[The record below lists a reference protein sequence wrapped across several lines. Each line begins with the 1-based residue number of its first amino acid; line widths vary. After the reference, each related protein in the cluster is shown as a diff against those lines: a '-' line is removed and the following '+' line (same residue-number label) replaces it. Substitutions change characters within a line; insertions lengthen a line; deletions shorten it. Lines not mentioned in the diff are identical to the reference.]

1 MNSRKNFNWTWWFLF
16 VFIFFVFPVGSVL
29 WPLLLILAV
38 VLIAAFAAVAIS
50 KKQDTRSGYQSTYNR
65 TSNYYQF
72 SNTKYNAS
80 DIARINVYLRHY
92 FQTGRILPV
101 TSDYSLQV
109 NGTRYASLASLDVY
123 HGNQKIDSFT
133 SFQRKYPQGYDEI
146 MRQLLIFA
154 KEPDRDNVFDTE
166 VVDTTDNKKE
176 EVKEEERKKPET
188 AQDYINTIN
197 SLNNDIPDKE
207 ISDGLFETC
216 ALLKQIQ
223 TLEKK
228 LPDSKPKLKKLYEYY
243 LPILVKILQQYANL
257 QSATSDEAYEKT
269 KQQLT
274 RTIKLINEAMKKI
287 ISSMTDEDFINL
299 AADISTLEAVLQKDG
314 LTDEGTMSSKSDSH
328 E

>member
-1 MNSRKNFNWTWWFLF
+1 MNSRNNYNWIWFLF
-16 VFIFFVFPVGSVL
+16 VFIFIAFPVGGVL

-38 VLIAAFAAVAIS
+38 VLIVTFAAVAIS
-50 KKQDTRSGYQSTYNR
+50 KKQDAQNGYQSTYTR
-65 TSNYYQF
+65 TSNYYQS

-101 TSDYSLQV
+101 TSEYSLQV
-109 NGTRYASLASLDVY
+109 NGTKYASLASLDVY
-123 HGNQKIDSFT
+123 HGNQRVGSFT
-133 SFQRKYPQGYDEI
+133 SFQRNYPQDYDEI
-146 MRQLLIFA
+146 MRQLLVFA
-154 KEPDRDNVFDTE
+154 KEPDRDNVFDAE
-166 VVDTTDNKKE
+166 VVDTTDQKKE
-176 EVKEEERKKPET
+176 EVKKEEKKKPET
-188 AQDYINTIN
+188 AQDYIDTIN

-228 LPDSKPKLKKLYEYY
+228 FPDSKPKLKKLYEYY
-243 LPILVKILQQYANL
+243 LPILVKILQQYVNL
-257 QSATSDEAYEKT
+257 QSATSDDAYETT

-274 RTIKLINEAMKKI
+274 RTIRLINEAMKKI

>member
-1 MNSRKNFNWTWWFLF
+1 MNSRNNNSWIWFLFLF
-16 VFIFFVFPVGSVL
+16 VFIGFPLGSAI

-38 VLIAAFAAVAIS
+38 VLVVTFAAVSIS
-50 KKQDTRSGYQSTYNR
+50 KKQDTQNGYQSSYTR
-65 TSNYYQF
+65 TTNYYQ
-72 SNTKYNAS
+72 SASSKYSAS

-101 TSDYSLQV
+101 TSNFSLQV
-109 NGTRYASLASLDVY
+109 NGRSYASLASLDVY
-123 HGNQKIDSFT
+123 HGNQKIGSFT
-133 SFQRKYPQGYDEI
+133 SFQRQYPQDYDEI
-146 MRQLLIFA
+146 MSQLLTFA
-154 KEPDRDNVFDTE
+154 KEPDRDNVFDAE
-166 VVDTTDNKKE
+166 VVDTTDQKKE
-176 EVKEEERKKPET
+176 EVKKEEKKKPET
-188 AQDYINTIN
+188 AQDYIDIIN

-216 ALLKQIQ
+216 ALIKQIQ

-228 LPDSKPKLKKLYEYY
+228 FPDSKPKLKKLYEYY

-257 QSATSDEAYEKT
+257 QSATSDDAYEKT

-299 AADISTLEAVLQKDG
+299 SADISTLEAVLQKDG
-314 LTDEGTMSSKSDSH
+314 LTDDSTMSSKSDSH

>member
-1 MNSRKNFNWTWWFLF
+1 MNSRNNFNWMWFLF
-16 VFIFFVFPVGSVL
+16 VFVFIAFPIGGVL

-38 VLIAAFAAVAIS
+38 VLIVTFAAVAIS
-50 KKQDTRSGYQSTYNR
+50 KKQDAQSGNQSYYNQ
-65 TSNYYQF
+65 TNNYYQS

-123 HGNQKIDSFT
+123 HGNQRIGSFT
-133 SFQRKYPQGYDEI
+133 SFQRKYPQDYDEI
-146 MRQLLIFA
+146 MSQLLIFA
-154 KEPDRDNVFDTE
+154 KEPDRDNVFDAE

-176 EVKEEERKKPET
+176 EVKKEEKKKPET
-188 AQDYINTIN
+188 AQDYIDTIN

-228 LPDSKPKLKKLYEYY
+228 FPDSKPKLKKLYEYY